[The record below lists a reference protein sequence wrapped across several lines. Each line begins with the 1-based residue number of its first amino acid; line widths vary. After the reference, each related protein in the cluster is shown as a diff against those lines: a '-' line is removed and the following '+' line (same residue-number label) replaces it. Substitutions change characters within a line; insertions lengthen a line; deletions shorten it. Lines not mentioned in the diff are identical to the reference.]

1 MSENPV
7 TQGQQFPLTIKRI
20 GINGEGIGYFKR
32 SVVFVP
38 GALTGEEV
46 VVEATKVNPR
56 YTEAKIRKI
65 RKKSQHRVTA
75 PCPVYDACGGCQLQH
90 LAYPEQLKMKK
101 DLIVQA
107 IEKHTR
113 FHLEQINIRDTIGMG
128 NPWGYRNK
136 SQFQVREIDD
146 TVETGLFGADS
157 HELVP
162 IENCI
167 VQHPDTVKVTN
178 LVRDLLEELEIP
190 IYEEER
196 NSGIVRTIVVRTGIK
211 TGEIQL
217 VLVTNSKK
225 LPRKR
230 ELIERVQT
238 MIPEVVSIMQNVNQA
253 KTSIIFGE
261 ETMHLAG
268 KEKITEKLAEI
279 EFDLSARAFFQLNP
293 SQTEKLYREVARA
306 VRLTGN
312 EKIVDAYCGVGT
324 IGLSLASKAAEV
336 RGMDTIAESI
346 TDANE
351 NAKRAGITNATFETG
366 KAEEVFPKWIKAGF
380 KPDTII
386 VDPPRVGCEESLIQ
400 SILKTGAKQV
410 IYVSCNPS
418 TLARD
423 IQLLAK
429 KYNIKYIQ
437 PLDMFPHTAHVESVT
452 LLSLKS

>member
-7 TQGQQFPLTIKRI
+7 TEGQQFPLTIKRI

-32 SVVFVP
+32 SVVFVT

-65 RKKSQHRVTA
+65 RKKSPHRVTP

-90 LAYPEQLKMKK
+90 LAYPEQLQMKK
-101 DLIVQA
+101 DLIVQS

-113 FHLEQINIRDTIGMG
+113 FHLEQIKIRDTIGMG

-146 TVETGLFGADS
+146 VVEAGLFGAES

-162 IENCI
+162 IETCI

-178 LVRDLLEELEIP
+178 FVRDLLEELEIP
-190 IYEEER
+190 IYEEQR

-211 TGEIQL
+211 TGQIQL

-230 ELIERVQT
+230 ELIERIQAA
-238 MIPEVVSIMQNVNQA
+238 IPEVVSIMQNVNQA
-253 KTSIIFGE
+253 KTSLIFGE
-261 ETMHLAG
+261 ETLFLAG
-268 KEKITEKLAEI
+268 KEKITEKLGEI

-306 VRLTGN
+306 IRLTGN

-324 IGLSLASKAAEV
+324 IGLSLAKRAAEV

-346 TDANE
+346 EDAKA
-351 NAKRAGITNATFETG
+351 NAARAGITNVSFETG

-380 KPDTII
+380 KPDAIV
-386 VDPPRVGCEESLIQ
+386 VDPPRVGCEDQLLQ
-400 SILKTGAKQV
+400 SILRTNAKQIV
-410 IYVSCNPS
+410 YVSCNPS

-423 IQLLAK
+423 IQILSK
-429 KYNIKYIQ
+429 KYNVKYIQ
-437 PLDMFPHTAHVESVT
+437 PLDMFPHTAHVESITVLT
-452 LLSLKS
+452 LKN

>member
-7 TQGQQFPLTIKRI
+7 TEGQQFPLTIKRI

-32 SVVFVP
+32 SVVFVT
-38 GALTGEEV
+38 GALAGEEV

-65 RKKSQHRVTA
+65 RKKSPHRVTP

-90 LAYPEQLKMKK
+90 LSYPEQLKMKK
-101 DLIVQA
+101 DLIVQS

-113 FHLEQINIRDTIGMG
+113 FHLEQIKIRDTIGMG

-146 TVETGLFGADS
+146 VVEAGLFSAES

-162 IENCI
+162 IENCV

-178 LVRDLLEELEIP
+178 FVRDLLEELEIP
-190 IYEEER
+190 IYEEQR

-230 ELIERVQT
+230 ELLERIQT
-238 MIPEVVSIMQNVNQA
+238 AFPEIVSIMQNVNQA
-253 KTSIIFGE
+253 KTSLIFGE
-261 ETMHLAG
+261 ETLFLAG
-268 KEKITEKLAEI
+268 EEKITEKLGEI

-306 VRLTGN
+306 IRLTGN

-324 IGLSLASKAAEV
+324 IGLSLAKRAAEV

-346 TDANE
+346 EDAKA
-351 NAKRAGITNATFETG
+351 NAERAGITNVSFETG

-380 KPDTII
+380 KPDAIV
-386 VDPPRVGCEESLIQ
+386 VDPPRVGCEDQLLQ
-400 SILKTGAKQV
+400 SILRTNAKQIV
-410 IYVSCNPS
+410 YVSCNPS

-423 IQLLAK
+423 IQILSK
-429 KYNIKYIQ
+429 KYNVKYIQ
-437 PLDMFPHTAHVESVT
+437 PLDMFPHTAHVESITVLT
-452 LLSLKS
+452 LKN

>member
-7 TQGQQFPLTIKRI
+7 TEGQQFPLTIKRI

-32 SVVFVP
+32 SVVFVT
-38 GALTGEEV
+38 GALAGEEV

-65 RKKSQHRVTA
+65 RKKSPHRVTP

-90 LAYPEQLKMKK
+90 LSYPEQLKMKK
-101 DLIVQA
+101 DLIVQS

-113 FHLEQINIRDTIGMG
+113 FHLEQIKIRDTIGMG

-146 TVETGLFGADS
+146 VVEAGLFSAES

-162 IENCI
+162 IENCV

-178 LVRDLLEELEIP
+178 FVRDLLEELEIP
-190 IYEEER
+190 IYEEQR

-230 ELIERVQT
+230 ELLERIQT
-238 MIPEVVSIMQNVNQA
+238 AFPEIVSIMQNVNQA
-253 KTSIIFGE
+253 KTSLIFGE
-261 ETMHLAG
+261 ETLFLAG
-268 KEKITEKLAEI
+268 EEKITEKLGEI

-306 VRLTGN
+306 IRLTGN

-324 IGLSLASKAAEV
+324 IGLSLAKRAAEV

-346 TDANE
+346 EDAKA
-351 NAKRAGITNATFETG
+351 NAERAGITNVSFETG

-380 KPDTII
+380 KPDAIV
-386 VDPPRVGCEESLIQ
+386 VDPPRVGCEDQLLQ
-400 SILKTGAKQV
+400 SILRTNAKQIV
-410 IYVSCNPS
+410 YVSCNPS

-423 IQLLAK
+423 IQILSK
-429 KYNIKYIQ
+429 KYNVKYIQ
-437 PLDMFPHTAHVESVT
+437 PLDMFPHTAHVESITVLT
-452 LLSLKS
+452 LKS

>member
-7 TQGQQFPLTIKRI
+7 TEGQQFPLTIKRI

-32 SVVFVP
+32 SVVFVT

-65 RKKSQHRVTA
+65 RKKSPHRVNP

-90 LAYPEQLKMKK
+90 LAYAEQLKMKK
-101 DLIVQA
+101 DLIVQSL
-107 IEKHTR
+107 EKHTQ
-113 FHLEQINIRDTIGMG
+113 FPADQIQIRDTIGMG

-146 TVETGLFGADS
+146 TVEAGLFGAES

-162 IENCI
+162 IENCV

-178 LVRDLLEELEIP
+178 LVRDLLEELDIP
-190 IYEEER
+190 IYEEQR

-230 ELIERVQT
+230 ELIERIQAT
-238 MIPEVVSIMQNVNQA
+238 IPEVVSIMQNVNQE
-253 KTSIIFGE
+253 KTSLIFGE
-261 ETMHLAG
+261 ETLFLAG
-268 KEKITEKLAEI
+268 KEKITEKLGEI

-306 VRLTGN
+306 IRLTGN

-324 IGLSLASKAAEV
+324 IGLSLAGKAAEV

-346 TDANE
+346 EDAKA
-351 NAKRAGITNATFETG
+351 NATRAGITNITFETG

-380 KPDTII
+380 KPDAIV
-386 VDPPRVGCEESLIQ
+386 VDPPRVGCEDQLLQ
-400 SILKTGAKQV
+400 SILRTNAKQIV
-410 IYVSCNPS
+410 YVSCNPS

-423 IQLLAK
+423 LQILSK
-429 KYNIKYIQ
+429 KYKIKYIQ

-452 LLSLKS
+452 VLNLKF

>member
-7 TQGQQFPLTIKRI
+7 TEGQQFPLTIKRI

-32 SVVFVP
+32 SVVFVT
-38 GALTGEEV
+38 GALAGEEV

-65 RKKSQHRVTA
+65 RKKSPHRVTP

-90 LAYPEQLKMKK
+90 LSYPEQLKMKK
-101 DLIVQA
+101 DLIVQS

-113 FHLEQINIRDTIGMG
+113 FHLEQIKIRDTIGMG

-146 TVETGLFGADS
+146 VVEAGLFSAES

-162 IENCI
+162 IENCV

-178 LVRDLLEELEIP
+178 FVRDLLEELEIP
-190 IYEEER
+190 IYEEQR

-230 ELIERVQT
+230 ELLERIQT
-238 MIPEVVSIMQNVNQA
+238 AFPEIVSIMQNVNQA
-253 KTSIIFGE
+253 KTSLIFGE
-261 ETMHLAG
+261 ETLFLAG
-268 KEKITEKLAEI
+268 EEKITEKLGEI

-306 VRLTGN
+306 IRLTGN

-324 IGLSLASKAAEV
+324 IGLSLAKRAAEV

-346 TDANE
+346 EDAKA
-351 NAKRAGITNATFETG
+351 NAERAGITNVSFETG

-380 KPDTII
+380 KPDAIV
-386 VDPPRVGCEESLIQ
+386 VDPPRVGCEDQLLQ
-400 SILKTGAKQV
+400 SILRTNAKQIV
-410 IYVSCNPS
+410 YVSCNPS

-423 IQLLAK
+423 IQILSK
-429 KYNIKYIQ
+429 KYNVKYIQ
-437 PLDMFPHTAHVESVT
+437 PLDMFPHTAHVECVT
-452 LLSLKS
+452 VLTLKS

>member
-7 TQGQQFPLTIKRI
+7 TEGQQFPLTIKRI

-32 SVVFVP
+32 SVVFVT
-38 GALTGEEV
+38 GALAGEEV

-65 RKKSQHRVTA
+65 RKKSPHRVTP

-90 LAYPEQLKMKK
+90 LSYPEQLKIKK
-101 DLIVQA
+101 DLITQSL
-107 IEKHTR
+107 EKHTR
-113 FHLEQINIRDTIGMG
+113 FYPNQIKIHDTIGMG

-136 SQFQVREIDD
+136 SQFQVREVDGV
-146 TVETGLFGADS
+146 VEVGLFGAES

-162 IENCI
+162 IENCV

-178 LVRDLLEELEIP
+178 FVRDLLEELDIP
-190 IYEEER
+190 IYEEQR

-217 VLVTNSKK
+217 VFVTNSKK

-230 ELIERVQT
+230 ELIDRIQT
-238 MIPEVVSIMQNVNQA
+238 AMPEVVSIMQNINQA
-253 KTSIIFGE
+253 KTSLIFGE
-261 ETMHLAG
+261 ETIFLAG
-268 KEKITEKLAEI
+268 KDKMTEKLGEI

-306 VRLTGN
+306 IRLTGN

-324 IGLSLASKAAEV
+324 IGLSLAKRVAEV

-346 TDANE
+346 EDAKA
-351 NAKRAGITNATFETG
+351 NATRAGITNITFETG
-366 KAEEVFPKWIKAGF
+366 KAEEIFPKWIKAGF
-380 KPDTII
+380 KPDAIV
-386 VDPPRVGCEESLIQ
+386 VDPPRVGCEDQLLQ
-400 SILKTGAKQV
+400 SILRTNAKQIV
-410 IYVSCNPS
+410 YVSCNPS

-423 IQLLAK
+423 IQVLAK
-429 KYNIKYIQ
+429 RYNVKYIQ
-437 PLDMFPHTAHVESVT
+437 PLDMFPHTAHVESITVLT
-452 LLSLKS
+452 LKN

>member
-7 TQGQQFPLTIKRI
+7 TEGQQFPLTIKRI

-32 SVVFVP
+32 SVVFVT

-65 RKKSQHRVTA
+65 RKKSPHRVTP

-90 LAYPEQLKMKK
+90 LSYSEQLKMKK
-101 DLIVQA
+101 DLIVQS

-113 FHLEQINIRDTIGMG
+113 FHLEQIAIRDTIGMG

-146 TVETGLFGADS
+146 VVEAGLFGAES

-178 LVRDLLEELEIP
+178 FVRDLLEELEIP
-190 IYEEER
+190 IYEEQR

-230 ELIERVQT
+230 ELLERIQAAF
-238 MIPEVVSIMQNVNQA
+238 PEVVSIMQNVNQA
-253 KTSIIFGE
+253 KTSLIFGE
-261 ETMHLAG
+261 ETLFLAG
-268 KEKITEKLAEI
+268 KEKITEKLGEI

-306 VRLTGN
+306 IRLTGN

-324 IGLSLASKAAEV
+324 IGLSLAARAKEV

-346 TDANE
+346 DDAKA
-351 NAKRAGITNATFETG
+351 NAARAGATNVTFETG
-366 KAEEVFPKWIKAGF
+366 KAEEIFPKWIKAGF
-380 KPDTII
+380 KPDAIV
-386 VDPPRVGCEESLIQ
+386 VDPPRVGCEDQLLQ
-400 SILKTGAKQV
+400 SILQTNAKQIV
-410 IYVSCNPS
+410 YVSCNPS

-423 IQLLAK
+423 IQVLSK
-429 KYNIKYIQ
+429 KYNVKYIQ
-437 PLDMFPHTAHVESVT
+437 PLDMFPHTAHVESITVLT
-452 LLSLKS
+452 LKK

>member
-7 TQGQQFPLTIKRI
+7 TEGQQFPLTIKRI

-32 SVVFVP
+32 SVVFVT

-65 RKKSQHRVTA
+65 RKESPHRVNP

-90 LAYPEQLKMKK
+90 LAYAEQLKMKK
-101 DLIVQA
+101 DLIVQSL
-107 IEKHTR
+107 EKHTQ
-113 FHLEQINIRDTIGMG
+113 FPADQIQIRDTIGMG

-146 TVETGLFGADS
+146 TVEAGLFGAES

-162 IENCI
+162 IENCV

-178 LVRDLLEELEIP
+178 LVRDLLEELDIP
-190 IYEEER
+190 IYEEQR

-230 ELIERVQT
+230 ELIERIQAT
-238 MIPEVVSIMQNVNQA
+238 IPEVVSIMQNVNQE
-253 KTSIIFGE
+253 KTSLIFGE
-261 ETMHLAG
+261 ETLFLAG
-268 KEKITEKLAEI
+268 KEKITEKLGEI

-306 VRLTGN
+306 IRLTGN

-324 IGLSLASKAAEV
+324 IGLSLAGKAAEV

-346 TDANE
+346 EDAKA
-351 NAKRAGITNATFETG
+351 NATRAGITNITFETG

-380 KPDTII
+380 KPDAIV
-386 VDPPRVGCEESLIQ
+386 VDPPRVGCEDQLLQ
-400 SILKTGAKQV
+400 SILRTNAKQIV
-410 IYVSCNPS
+410 YVSCNPS

-423 IQLLAK
+423 LQILSK
-429 KYNIKYIQ
+429 KYKIKYIQ

-452 LLSLKS
+452 VLNLKF